1 MEVVSKLIIE
11 SSDKNDSVTDIE
23 EKLEKA
29 VESIR
34 LQREKKEF
42 SDIFLKSEKDKAD
55 KVVSAVFDSMISEIS
70 KVLKDGDTR

>member
-1 MEVVSKLIIE
+1 MSKLIIE

-29 VESIR
+29 VESIK

-70 KVLKDGDTR
+70 KVLKDGDTH

>member
-1 MEVVSKLIIE
+1 MSKLIIE

-70 KVLKDGDTR
+70 KVLKDGDTH